1 MSEAI
6 VVKKP
11 RYTPEPIEQIVAT
24 YKTGISM
31 REVAERYNCSMST
44 VSRFVRERNYDRT
57 HVGGKVTKF
66 IPPTDIM
73 AKKNAEEQPEHNP
86 FRVMAR
92 TLKLHSDTTGHSYT
106 VSTEAEVVDIESEN
120 ALMQLPVGSIDAFIE
135 ELTQIKAMLG
145 NPL

>member
-6 VVKKP
+6 VAKKP
-11 RYTPEPIEQIVAT
+11 RYTPEQIEQIVST
-24 YKTGISM
+24 YKAGITM
-31 REVAERYNCSMST
+31 REVAERFNCSQST
-44 VSRFVRERNYDRT
+44 VSRMVRESNYDRT
-57 HVGGKVTKF
+57 HVGGKITRF
-66 IPPTDIM
+66 IPQTDLPSG
-73 AKKNAEEQPEHNP
+73 NSDEQPKRNP

-106 VSTEAEVVDIESEN
+106 VSTEAEVVDIESDN

>member
-6 VVKKP
+6 VAKRP
-11 RYTPEPIEQIVAT
+11 RYTHEQIDQIVAT

-31 REVAERYNCSMST
+31 REVAEKFNCSMST
-44 VSRFVRERNYDRT
+44 VSRFVRENNYDRT
-57 HVGGKVTKF
+57 HIGGRMMQF
-66 IPPTDIM
+66 IPQADFPSG
-73 AKKNAEEQPEHNP
+73 NSAEQQRSP
-86 FRVMAR
+86 FRIMAR

>member
-1 MSEAI
+1 
-6 VVKKP
+6 
-11 RYTPEPIEQIVAT
+11 
-24 YKTGISM
+24 M
-31 REVAERYNCSMST
+31 REVAEKFNCSQST
-44 VSRFVRERNYDRT
+44 VSRLVRDSNYDRT
-57 HVGGKVTKF
+57 HVGGRMTQF
-66 IPPTDIM
+66 IPQADLPSSNSD
-73 AKKNAEEQPEHNP
+73 ERQRSP

-120 ALMQLPVGSIDAFIE
+120 ALMQLPVGLIDAFIE